1 MSETALLDP
10 ILYPLLGPKGYVEPE
25 AIGRIMDLKSS
36 APRLRIV
43 RNGSVQAERY
53 TTGPIIDPVTRV
65 ELVGETL
72 PSPLIFRISGGPA
85 TGSRGS

>member
-10 ILYPLLGPKGYVEPE
+10 IIYPGPKGYVEPE

-53 TTGPIIDPVTRV
+53 
-65 ELVGETL
+65 
-72 PSPLIFRISGGPA
+72 SQ
-85 TGSRGS
+85 RGIGFVSKSYEIL